1 MSNKFRASGGA
12 KVSRHHR
19 ADSASCEEAISLLLD
34 FAKQRG
40 RSPNKSGP
48 DDAKVRNKEGV
59 TYVDRQPN

>member
-1 MSNKFRASGGA
+1 MSNNSRASGGA

-34 FAKQRG
+34 FAKQSG

-48 DDAKVRNKEGV
+48 DDATVRNMEGV
-59 TYVDRQPN
+59 SYVDRRPS